1 MGEEKR
7 RAGGDQLSESE
18 AYEFATCVLSN
29 EHMTPELQAFTFAWK
44 GSINSQSEQGSSTLA
59 SSALQFDDF
68 FFTGQSPSFTTAK
81 GNSALRTSL
90 PWA

>member
-68 FFTGQSPSFTTAK
+68 YEW
-81 GNSALRTSL
+81 LSL
-90 PWA
+90 IASSCRFPEGPNDRPAN